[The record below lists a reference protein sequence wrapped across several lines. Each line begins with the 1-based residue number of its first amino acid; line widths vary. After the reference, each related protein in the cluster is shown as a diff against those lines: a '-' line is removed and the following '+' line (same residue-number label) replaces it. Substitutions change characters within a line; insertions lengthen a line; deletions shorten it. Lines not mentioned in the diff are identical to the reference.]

1 MILKSI
7 ESVCAHFFVT
17 FVLSNTYNMKQY
29 LLTILAS
36 TCSITTFYS
45 QQTIELQP
53 DPIAGKDTYIHGTS
67 GYMNDNFGDVNQLPV
82 TSWTF
87 SSTPGT
93 IRSLVQF
100 DYSQIP
106 AGAQIL
112 NAELSLYAIDS
123 QVGHGQHSTLSGSN
137 SAWIERITS
146 PWNEST
152 VSWNTQPATTT
163 LNRVALTASVSQTQN
178 YTGIDVTN
186 LVEDML
192 NSSSNF
198 GFMIKLQTEEYYR
211 RLNFCSSDHTNGLL
225 RPKLIISYT
234 LEQPDSCITLKP
246 NGSSG
251 KDAYIH
257 GTSGYMDVNFG
268 NGNEL
273 PVTSWTFSGTPG
285 TIRSLVQFDYSQIP
299 ANAQIQSAELS
310 LYAMDT
316 QAGQGQHSTLSGSN
330 SAWIERITSPWDE
343 LSVTWNTQPT
353 TTTVNRIEID
363 ASVSQTQNYT
373 GIDVTNLVEDMFTF
387 PSSSFGFMLKL
398 QTEEYYRR
406 LNFCSSDHPN
416 ELLRPELEVCFSVP
430 LNTINIEQSRPE
442 LHVFPNP
449 AKDVLFIN
457 TSFLTDSQSIKY
469 VIFDTNGKHLQTGD
483 IEGSSIDTSE
493 LNSGI
498 YLLQI
503 ETDES
508 LNTVRFVKE

>member
-178 YTGIDVTN
+178 YTGIDVTIR
-186 LVEDML
+186 
-192 NSSSNF
+192 F
-198 GFMIKLQTEEYYR
+198 KCYARI
-211 RLNFCSSDHTNGLL
+211 GLF
-225 RPKLIISYT
+225 KGI
-234 LEQPDSCITLKP
+234 
-246 NGSSG
+246 
-251 KDAYIH
+251 
-257 GTSGYMDVNFG
+257 G
-268 NGNEL
+268 NDQL
-273 PVTSWTFSGTPG
+273 WS
-285 TIRSLVQFDYSQIP
+285 
-299 ANAQIQSAELS
+299 
-310 LYAMDT
+310 
-316 QAGQGQHSTLSGSN
+316 
-330 SAWIERITSPWDE
+330 
-343 LSVTWNTQPT
+343 
-353 TTTVNRIEID
+353 
-363 ASVSQTQNYT
+363 
-373 GIDVTNLVEDMFTF
+373 
-387 PSSSFGFMLKL
+387 
-398 QTEEYYRR
+398 
-406 LNFCSSDHPN
+406 
-416 ELLRPELEVCFSVP
+416 
-430 LNTINIEQSRPE
+430 
-442 LHVFPNP
+442 
-449 AKDVLFIN
+449 
-457 TSFLTDSQSIKY
+457 
-469 VIFDTNGKHLQTGD
+469 
-483 IEGSSIDTSE
+483 
-493 LNSGI
+493 
-498 YLLQI
+498 
-503 ETDES
+503 
-508 LNTVRFVKE
+508 